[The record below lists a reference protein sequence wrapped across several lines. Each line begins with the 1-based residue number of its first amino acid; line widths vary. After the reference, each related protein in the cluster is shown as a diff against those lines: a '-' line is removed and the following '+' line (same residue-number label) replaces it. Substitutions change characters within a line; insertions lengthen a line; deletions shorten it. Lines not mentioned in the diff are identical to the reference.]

1 MIKSTNRKQNK
12 IDLSSKST
20 LVEQIIGFIMND
32 LKTASPGDKILPER
46 ALAEKYDVSRKT
58 AKGAVTR
65 LTEQG
70 LLERR
75 VGKGTFV
82 STKINKLQDVL
93 VNQLVYTDDFPHK
106 VMSDVIADIN
116 NKKELVAPSFFFGDY
131 RVFDIYEESIQNM
144 VTSGE
149 KLDIVALDEGILPIL
164 AKDKLIAP
172 LDELLANSLTLNT
185 ELFHPAI
192 LKSFSYKNRLYGIPQ
207 TFSTYG
213 LFYNKNLFKKAGIK
227 LPDSSWNW
235 DILIDAAEKMT
246 VIDSKNGQHK
256 SFGLGIFHLNPNILS
271 LFLYQNFAPEIDIS
285 SINVFEQPET
295 LEVIEKIYDLLH
307 IKDICSPFHNNQL
320 MTPAKIFAAG
330 TLAMFIGSFQDYS
343 ELLNDPECECEW
355 GVIELPHQ
363 KRQCNSLQVQ
373 GWGICSHSSCK
384 DKSFAIIEQLLEE
397 QRTKKIAESVRRI
410 PAIYGHKNEQ
420 LPKAF
425 INLLDFPADSMYGQT
440 PTIAKKKAYR
450 KEICLFLNK
459 FNSPKDFCKKMA
471 QYSNK
476 A

>member
-1 MIKSTNRKQNK
+1 MKKDK
-12 IDLSSKST
+12 IDLSSKAT

-82 STKINKLQDVL
+82 SDKIRNIKESIVK
-93 VNQLVYTDDFPHK
+93 QLIYSDDFPHK
-106 VMSDVIADIN
+106 VMTEVIADIN
-116 NKKELVAPSFFFGDY
+116 TEQELVVPSFFFGDY
-131 RVFDIYEESIQNM
+131 RVFDIYEESIQKM

-149 KLDIVALDEGILPIL
+149 KLDIVALDEGMLPIL

-172 LDELLANSLTLNT
+172 LDDLLAHSLTLNT
-185 ELFHPAI
+185 EMFHPAV

-207 TFSTYG
+207 TFSTYA
-213 LFYNKNLFKKAGIK
+213 LFYNKTLFKKSGIN

-235 DILIDAAEKMT
+235 DNLIDAAEQMT
-246 VIDSKNGQHK
+246 VVDHENGQHK

-271 LFLYQNFAPEIDIS
+271 LFIYQNFAPEIDIN

-307 IKDICSPFHNNQL
+307 IKDICSPFHNNHL
-320 MTPAKIFAAG
+320 MTPAKTFAAG
-330 TLAMFIGSFQDYS
+330 TVAMFIGSFQDYS

-355 GVIELPHQ
+355 GIIELPHQ

-373 GWGICSHSSCK
+373 GWGICSHSTCK
-384 DKSFAIIEQLLEE
+384 DKAFTVIEQLLAE
-397 QRTKKIAESVRRI
+397 QRTKKIATDVRRI

-420 LPKAF
+420 LPRAF
-425 INLLDFPADSMYGQT
+425 INFLNYLSDSMYGQT

-459 FNSPKDFCKKMA
+459 FNSPKDFCRKMA
-471 QYSNK
+471 KYKKNNH
-476 A
+476 